1 MFKIIKNIKKQK
13 RKELEADQDNLYEL
27 YFLARKY
34 RTELYELSVKDHS
47 WNLKYVPIELR
58 TPELCKVALENDEL
72 AFRWIPNH
80 LKTIPMCLD
89 VVTKN
94 VFMFKYVPD
103 EFKTLEIC
111 NIAVKQN
118 GMALGYVPVPL
129 RVEDLC
135 LEALKTTDL
144 FPGVLEHV
152 PEHLKTE
159 KMCWV
164 AINQN
169 ISELQ
174 YVPKELITEDMIA
187 KLIKMEDSSLLH
199 YLPEEFIT
207 LQMCEMAVEKH
218 SSYCN
223 GSLEDIK
230 CFIENTIP
238 IKYWEDLKKKYLYK
252 EEMLDGK

>member
-13 RKELEADQDNLYEL
+13 IKELEADQDNLYEL

-89 VVTKN
+89 VVTEN
-94 VFMFKYVPD
+94 VFKLKYDTP
-103 EFKTLEIC
+103 ELKTRVIG

-129 RVEDLC
+129 RTEDLC

-207 LQMCEMAVEKH
+207 LQMCEIAVEKH

>member
-1 MFKIIKNIKKQK
+1 MENNKDY
-13 RKELEADQDNLYEL
+13 KEH
-27 YFLARKY
+27 LAAVR
-34 RTELYELSVKDHS
+34 D
-47 WNLKYVPIELR
+47 WGDNLKYVPIELR

-129 RVEDLC
+129 RTEDLC

-174 YVPKELITEDMIA
+174 YVPKELITSYMIA